1 MLNSPQESRRRR
13 LRFAVTTSVLLVWL
27 VTLVW
32 LVGQGGMACVYP
44 DPPPGGCP
52 DAEVRAGLRL
62 ELWLGPVLFAG
73 PISVLAV
80 QVWFSA
86 PGHRYKPLWYLLAV
100 VLFCAAPGLL
110 VDAASSSFAA
120 VDRTDAAASAERL
133 TTELKLAAGAIAA
146 IAAPAGLAVIT
157 ARRGHRTYSYVWATL
172 SIIAAAAV
180 VLTVF
185 SVPR

>member
-1 MLNSPQESRRRR
+1 
-13 LRFAVTTSVLLVWL
+13 VLL
-27 VTLVW
+27 
-32 LVGQGGMACVYP
+32 
-44 DPPPGGCP
+44 
-52 DAEVRAGLRL
+52 
-62 ELWLGPVLFAG
+62 AG
-73 PISVLAV
+73 PIALLAV

-110 VDAASSSFAA
+110 LDAASSSFAA
-120 VDRTDAAASAERL
+120 VDRPTAPASADRL
-133 TTELKLAAGAIAA
+133 TTELKLAIGAVAA

-157 ARRGHRTYSYVWATL
+157 ARRGHRTYSHVWATL

-180 VLTVF
+180 ALTVL